1 MSNNGMFFHGLT
13 LCRRTRRHP
22 GLPPPQPRFRLA
34 WTPSQARH
42 GFDPPKAKAAP
53 RIRLICT
60 NNEATFKCPNEAQ
73 LTSGAHRRGPN

>member
-1 MSNNGMFFHGLT
+1 MFSRLT
-13 LCRRTRRHP
+13 LCRTGGRVATP
-22 GLPPPQPRFRLA
+22 ACLPPPQPRFRLA
-34 WTPSQARH
+34 WTPSQACH

-73 LTSGAHRRGPN
+73 LTSGARRCGPN